1 MRALVAAMTLS
12 QKHTRSIKLA
22 VSRST
27 AADMLDISPT
37 TFDTW
42 VGRGWMPRG
51 YKIGGLRRWFVDDL
65 RSSLHDLTEATATA
79 EDEDAENPFDY
90 AVG

>member
-1 MRALVAAMTLS
+1 MSAMPHS
-12 QKHTRSIKLA
+12 QKYTRLAKLA
-22 VSRST
+22 VSRSS

-37 TFDTW
+37 TFDMW
-42 VGRGWMPRG
+42 VGRGWMPKG

-65 RSSLHDLTEATATA
+65 RSSLRDLTEASSTL

-90 AVG
+90 AIG

>member
-1 MRALVAAMTLS
+1 MPAMLHS
-12 QKHTRSIKLA
+12 QKHTRSAKLA

-42 VGRGWMPRG
+42 VGRGWMPKG

-65 RSSLHDLTEATATA
+65 RSSLHDLTEANSTV
-79 EDEDAENPFDY
+79 ENEDAENPFDY

>member
-1 MRALVAAMTLS
+1 MPHHT
-12 QKHTRSIKLA
+12 KHTRSTKLA

-42 VGRGWMPRG
+42 VGRGWMPKG
-51 YKIGGLRRWFVDDL
+51 YKIGGLRRWVVEDL
-65 RSSLHDLTEATATA
+65 QSSLYDLTETNSIIDN
-79 EDEDAENPFDY
+79 EDTKNPFDY
-90 AVG
+90 TVG

>member
-1 MRALVAAMTLS
+1 
-12 QKHTRSIKLA
+12 
-22 VSRST
+22 
-27 AADMLDISPT
+27 
-37 TFDTW
+37 
-42 VGRGWMPRG
+42 MPKG

-65 RSSLHDLTEATATA
+65 RSSLHDLTEANSTV

>member
-1 MRALVAAMTLS
+1 MPHTK
-12 QKHTRSIKLA
+12 KHIRSAKLA

-42 VGRGWMPRG
+42 VGRGWMPKG
-51 YKIGGLRRWFVDDL
+51 YKIGGLRRWVVEDL
-65 RSSLHDLTEATATA
+65 QSSLYDLTETNSIIDN
-79 EDEDAENPFDY
+79 EDTKNPFDY
-90 AVG
+90 TVG

>member
-1 MRALVAAMTLS
+1 MTATAHT
-12 QKHTRSIKLA
+12 QKHARSVKLA

-37 TFDTW
+37 TFDAW

-65 RSSLHDLTEATATA
+65 RSSLHDLTEVTANA

>member
-1 MRALVAAMTLS
+1 MAAMTLS

>member
-1 MRALVAAMTLS
+1 MSAMPHHK
-12 QKHTRSIKLA
+12 KHTRSAKLA

-27 AADMLDISPT
+27 AADMLDISPS

-42 VGRGWMPRG
+42 VGRGWMPKG

-65 RSSLHDLTEATATA
+65 RSSLYDLTEANTVV
-79 EDEDAENPFDY
+79 EHEDAENPFDH